1 MYLLDTNIISE
12 LRLLP
17 KNRANANFVAWAS
30 QFPDDRIFYINSVVV
45 MELERGV
52 MLKQRKDPEQG
63 NILANWLYN
72 EILPSFSGRIL
83 NIDKAVAHVC
93 SSLHVPNPKPENDA
107 WIAATAIAHGM
118 TLVTHNV
125 KDFNGINVDIIDPF
139 KFTPP
144 SS

>member
-63 NILANWLYN
+63 NILANSSNNIQYHHD
-72 EILPSFSGRIL
+72 L
-83 NIDKAVAHVC
+83 NLSI
-93 SSLHVPNPKPENDA
+93 NP
-107 WIAATAIAHGM
+107 TGQS
-118 TLVTHNV
+118 TL
-125 KDFNGINVDIIDPF
+125 
-139 KFTPP
+139 
-144 SS
+144 

>member
-83 NIDKAVAHVC
+83 TKR
-93 SSLHVPNPKPENDA
+93 SLMSVHRSTFPTQNPK
-107 WIAATAIAHGM
+107 TMLG
-118 TLVTHNV
+118 
-125 KDFNGINVDIIDPF
+125 
-139 KFTPP
+139 
-144 SS
+144 